1 MVILESWL
9 QNRPVLATNLGSFP
23 DLISDGVDGWLADP
37 DVGSFAHSLQTA
49 LDATDSYKQMGL
61 SGREK
66 LRVDFSADKW
76 LGRWLEVLNAVLES

>member
-1 MVILESWL
+1 MHVS
-9 QNRPVLATNLGSFP
+9 
-23 DLISDGVDGWLADP
+23 SDGVDGWLADP